1 MFIWNLLNVMSKIK
15 MAYQRVEKNQI
26 QTRLQN
32 EPRRFIQVIYGPRQ
46 VAKTTMVRQILNEL
60 NYPHTLVAADAVPA
74 TDRVWIAQQWEMARV
89 KQQLSP
95 DLPYLL
101 VIDEVQK
108 IDNWSE
114 QIKAE
119 WDRDTMEDRDLRV
132 VLLGSS
138 RLMLQQGLTESLAG
152 RFDAMYLG
160 HWSYKEMKDA
170 FGLTPE
176 EFIWFGGYPGAV
188 TLKDDEDRW
197 KSYIRDAMLETSIS
211 KDILMLTRVDKPAL
225 MKRLFEIGSLY
236 SGQVLSY
243 TKVMGQLAD
252 AGNTTTLANY
262 LELLNE
268 AGLLSGLEKYSP
280 NLVRKRSSSPKFMVH
295 NTAIM
300 SGLSNETME
309 TLQADHKAWGRWV
322 ESAVGAHL
330 VNQAFKDRKLSIY
343 YWREGNDAVDF
354 VVEYKK
360 RIIALEVKTSKV
372 RALSGMN
379 AFVKNYHPEK
389 TFVIG
394 TGGIPWE
401 EFLQLDVLSLYS

>member
-1 MFIWNLLNVMSKIK
+1 MS
-15 MAYQRVEKNQI
+15 YQRVEKNQI
-26 QTRLQN
+26 QTRLCD
-32 EPRRFIQVIYGPRQ
+32 EPRMFIQVIYGPRQ
-46 VAKTTMVRQILNEL
+46 VGKTTMIRQIMKDANW
-60 NYPHTLVAADAVPA
+60 PHTLVAADAVPA
-74 TDRVWIAQQWEMARV
+74 TDRLWIAQQWENARM
-89 KQQLSP
+89 KQSATP
-95 DLPYLL
+95 DIPYIL

-119 WDRDTMEDRDLRV
+119 WDKDTAEERDLRV

-152 RFDAMYLG
+152 RFESTYLG

-170 FGLTPE
+170 FGLSPE
-176 EFIWFGGYPGAV
+176 EFIWYGGYPGAIL
-188 TLKDDEDRW
+188 LKEDEDRW
-197 KSYIRDAMLETSIS
+197 KNYVRDALLETSIS

-225 MKRLFEIGSLY
+225 MKRLFEIGSSY
-236 SGQVLSY
+236 SGQVLSF
-243 TKVMGQLAD
+243 TKIMGQLAD

-268 AGLLSGLEKYSP
+268 AGLLGGLEKYSP

-300 SGLSNETME
+300 SGVSNETME
-309 TLQADHKAWGRWV
+309 TLREDHRAWGRWV

-330 VNQAFKDRKLSIY
+330 VNQAFKERKLHIY
-343 YWREGNDAVDF
+343 YWREGNDEVDF
-354 VVEYKK
+354 VIEYKK

-372 RALSGMN
+372 GGLVGLNS
-379 AFVKNYHPEK
+379 FKNTYHPEK
-389 TFVIG
+389 SLVIG
-394 TGGIPWE
+394 TDGIPWE
-401 EFLQLDVLSLYS
+401 EFLQMDVLNLYS

>member
-1 MFIWNLLNVMSKIK
+1 MV
-15 MAYQRVEKNQI
+15 YQRAEKAII
-26 QTRLQN
+26 QKRLQE

-46 VAKTTMVRQILNEL
+46 VGKTTLVRQVIKDMNAS
-60 NYPHTLVAADAVPA
+60 NTFVAADAIPA
-74 TDRVWIAQQWEMARV
+74 GDRIWIAQQWENARLI
-89 KQQLSP
+89 QNQNP
-95 DLPYLL
+95 EIPHLL
-101 VIDEVQK
+101 IIDEVQK

-114 QIKAE
+114 QVKAE
-119 WDRDTMEDRDLRV
+119 WDRDTAEERDIRV
-132 VLLGSS
+132 ILLGSS

-152 RFDAMYLG
+152 RFEAIYLG

-176 EFIWFGGYPGAV
+176 EYIWFGGYPGAI
-188 TLKDDEDRW
+188 TLKEDEDRW
-197 KSYIRDAMLETSIS
+197 KNYVWDALLETSIS

-225 MKRLFEIGSLY
+225 MKRLFEIGSAY
-236 SGQVLSY
+236 SGQILSF

-268 AGLLSGLEKYSP
+268 AGLLAGLEKYSP

-300 SGLSNETME
+300 SGISNETSE
-309 TLQADHKAWGRWV
+309 TLQADHRAWGRWV

-330 VNQAFKDRKLSIY
+330 VNQAFKETKLTIY
-343 YWREGNDAVDF
+343 YWREGNEEVDF

-372 RALSGMN
+372 GGLAGLN
-379 AFVKNYHPEK
+379 AFAKQYRPEK
-389 TFVIG
+389 SLVIG
-394 TGGIPWE
+394 TDGIPWQ
-401 EFLQLDVLSLYS
+401 EFLQLDVLSLYD

>member
-1 MFIWNLLNVMSKIK
+1 MSKIE
-15 MAYQRVEKNQI
+15 MAYQRAEKNQI
-26 QTRLQN
+26 QNRLQN

-46 VAKTTMVRQILNEL
+46 VGKTTLVRQIIKDLD
-60 NYPHTLVAADAVPA
+60 YPHTLVAADAVPA
-74 TDRVWIAQQWEMARV
+74 TDRVWIAQQWEIARA
-89 KQQLSP
+89 KQQLSR

-119 WDRDTMEDRDLRV
+119 WDRDTMEERDIRV
-132 VLLGSS
+132 ILLGSS

-152 RFDAMYLG
+152 RFEAMYLG

-170 FGLTPE
+170 FGLTPDE
-176 EFIWFGGYPGAV
+176 YIWFGGYPGAI

-197 KSYIRDAMLETSIS
+197 KNYVRDALLETSIS

-236 SGQVLSY
+236 SGQVLSF

-330 VNQAFKDRKLSIY
+330 VNQAFKDKKLKIY
-343 YWREGNDAVDF
+343 YWREGNDEVDF

-360 RIIALEVKTSKV
+360 RIIAIEVKTSKV
-372 RALSGMN
+372 GALPGMN
-379 AFVKNYHPEK
+379 AFVKTYRPEK
-389 TFVIG
+389 SLVVG
-394 TGGIPWE
+394 TDGIPWE
-401 EFLQLDVLSLYS
+401 EFLQMDVLSLYS

>member
-1 MFIWNLLNVMSKIK
+1 MV
-15 MAYQRVEKNQI
+15 YQRKEKAII
-26 QTRLQN
+26 QKRLQE

-46 VAKTTMVRQILNEL
+46 VGKTTLVRQVIKDMNASNTFL
-60 NYPHTLVAADAVPA
+60 AADAIPA
-74 TDRVWIAQQWEMARV
+74 GDRIWIAQQWENARLI
-89 KQQLSP
+89 QNQNPEISH
-95 DLPYLL
+95 LL
-101 VIDEVQK
+101 IIDEVQK

-114 QIKAE
+114 QVKAE
-119 WDRDTMEDRDLRV
+119 WDRDTAEERDIRV
-132 VLLGSS
+132 ILLGSS

-152 RFDAMYLG
+152 RFEAIYLG
-160 HWSYKEMKDA
+160 HWPYKEMKEA

-176 EFIWFGGYPGAV
+176 EYIWYGGYPGAI
-188 TLKDDEDRW
+188 TLMEDEDRW
-197 KSYIRDAMLETSIS
+197 KNYVRDALLETSIS

-225 MKRLFEIGSLY
+225 MKRLFEIGSAY
-236 SGQVLSY
+236 SGQILSF

-268 AGLLSGLEKYSP
+268 AGLLAGLEKYSP

-300 SGLSNETME
+300 SGISNETPE
-309 TLQADHKAWGRWV
+309 TLQADHRAWGRWV

-330 VNQAFKDRKLSIY
+330 VNQAFKEKKLTIY
-343 YWREGNDAVDF
+343 YWREGNEEVDF

-372 RALSGMN
+372 GGLAGLN
-379 AFVKNYHPEK
+379 AFAKQYRPEK
-389 TFVIG
+389 SLVIG
-394 TGGIPWE
+394 TDGIPWE
-401 EFLQLDVLSLYS
+401 EFLQLDVLSLYD

>member
-1 MFIWNLLNVMSKIK
+1 MS
-15 MAYQRVEKNQI
+15 YLRTEKKLI
-26 QTRLQN
+26 QNRLEN

-46 VAKTTMVRQILNEL
+46 VGKTTLVRQVIKDLGF
-60 NYPHTLVAADAVPA
+60 PHTFVAADAVA
-74 TDRVWIAQQWEMARV
+74 ASDTIWIAQQWENARLNQ
-89 KQQLSP
+89 KLASH
-95 DLPYLL
+95 LPHLL

-108 IDNWSE
+108 INNWSE
-114 QIKAE
+114 QVKAE
-119 WDRDTMEDRDLRV
+119 WDLDTQEDRDIRV
-132 VLLGSS
+132 ILLGSS

-152 RFDAMYLG
+152 RFEATYLG
-160 HWSYKEMKDA
+160 HWSYREMKDA
-170 FGLTPE
+170 FGLTPS
-176 EFIWFGGYPGAV
+176 EFIWFGGYPGAIS
-188 TLKDDEDRW
+188 LKEDEDRW
-197 KSYIRDAMLETSIS
+197 KNYVRDALLETSIS

-236 SGQVLSY
+236 SGQVLSF

-268 AGLLSGLEKYSP
+268 AGLLSGIEKYSP

-300 SGLSNETME
+300 SGLSNEAHD
-309 TLQADHKAWGRWV
+309 TLLVDPKAWGRWV

-330 VNQAFKDRKLSIY
+330 INQSFKNKKLKIY
-343 YWREGNDAVDF
+343 YWREGNNEVDF
-354 VVEYKK
+354 VVEFKK

-372 RALSGMN
+372 GSLTGMN
-379 AFVKNYHPEK
+379 AFSKNFHPEK
-389 TFVIG
+389 SLVVG

-401 EFLQLDVLSLYS
+401 EFLQLDVLDLFS

>member
-1 MFIWNLLNVMSKIK
+1 
-15 MAYQRVEKNQI
+15 MAYQRSDKSLIEN
-26 QTRLQN
+26 RLKN

-46 VAKTTMVRQILNEL
+46 VGKTTMIRQIAKALD
-60 NYPHTLVAADAVPA
+60 YPHNLVAADAVPA
-74 TDRVWIAQQWEMARV
+74 GDKLWIAQQWDNAR
-89 KQQLSP
+89 QQLKAHN
-95 DLPYLL
+95 DKPYLL

-119 WDRDTMEDRDLRV
+119 WDKDSAEELDIRV

-152 RFDAMYLG
+152 RFEATYLG

-170 FGLTPE
+170 FGLSPE
-176 EFIWFGGYPGAV
+176 EFIWYGGYPGAI

-197 KSYIRDAMLETSIS
+197 KAYIRDSLLETSIS

-225 MKRLFEIGSLY
+225 MKRLFELGSSY
-236 SGQVLSY
+236 SGQILSY

-252 AGNTTTLANY
+252 AGNTTTLSNY
-262 LELLNE
+262 LELLND
-268 AGLLSGLEKYSP
+268 AGLLGGLEKYSP
-280 NLVRKRSSSPKFMVH
+280 NMVRKRASSPKFMVH

-300 SGLSNETME
+300 SGISGESLES
-309 TLQADHKAWGRWV
+309 LQEDPKVWGRWV

-330 VNQAFKDRKLSIY
+330 INQSFKNKKLKIY
-343 YWREGNDAVDF
+343 YWREGNDEVDF

-360 RIIALEVKTSKV
+360 RIIALEVKTGKV
-372 RALSGMN
+372 GGLSGMN
-379 AFVKNYHPEK
+379 AFHKIHKPEK
-389 TFVIG
+389 SLVIG
-394 TGGIPWE
+394 TGGLVWE
-401 EFLQLDVLSLYS
+401 EFLQMEVIDLFE

>member
-1 MFIWNLLNVMSKIK
+1 MS
-15 MAYQRVEKNQI
+15 YQRSEKNQI
-26 QTRLQN
+26 QKRLCD
-32 EPRRFIQVIYGPRQ
+32 EPRMFIQVIYGPRQ
-46 VAKTTMVRQILNEL
+46 VGKTTMIRQIMKDANW
-60 NYPHTLVAADAVPA
+60 PHTLVAADAVPA
-74 TDRVWIAQQWEMARV
+74 TDRLWIAQQWENARM
-89 KQQLSP
+89 KQSTTL
-95 DLPYLL
+95 DMPYIL

-119 WDRDTMEDRDLRV
+119 WDKDTAEERDIRV

-152 RFDAMYLG
+152 RFESTYLG

-170 FGLTPE
+170 FGLSSD
-176 EFIWFGGYPGAV
+176 EFIWYGGYPGAIL
-188 TLKDDEDRW
+188 LKEDEDRW
-197 KSYIRDAMLETSIS
+197 KNYVRDALLETSIS

-225 MKRLFEIGSLY
+225 MKRLFEIGSSY
-236 SGQVLSY
+236 SGQVLSF
-243 TKVMGQLAD
+243 TKIMGQLAD

-268 AGLLSGLEKYSP
+268 AGLLGGLEKYSP

-300 SGLSNETME
+300 SGVSNETME
-309 TLQADHKAWGRWV
+309 TLREDHRAWGRWV

-330 VNQAFKDRKLSIY
+330 VNQAFKERKLHIY
-343 YWREGNDAVDF
+343 YWREGNDEVGF

-372 RALSGMN
+372 GGLAGLNSFSN
-379 AFVKNYHPEK
+379 TYHPEK
-389 TFVIG
+389 SLVIG
-394 TGGIPWE
+394 TDGIPWE
-401 EFLQLDVLSLYS
+401 EFLQMDILDLYS